1 MGGMRGQT
9 SADEWHKSGVRGVRG
24 VRAACMVCDVRSAYS
39 AACVCAGHHTVS
51 SWVMHLLVA
60 LVPQPFR
67 RGLEE
72 AVTLLHVDKPVMEEL
87 TVRCV

>member
-1 MGGMRGQT
+1 
-9 SADEWHKSGVRGVRG
+9 
-24 VRAACMVCDVRSAYS
+24 
-39 AACVCAGHHTVS
+39 
-51 SWVMHLLVA
+51 MHLLVA